1 MLLSRLPGSAL
12 LTLMSI
18 HLYHFL
24 HVFFVFLLL
33 MFTFK
38 AFADPR
44 PELRRKSLMVTGILS
59 LIVLVAG
66 FGLLAKLHYSFT
78 AGWVILKLVAWLG
91 VAALGGIVFRQ
102 PGKAGVFSLIVT
114 ALVAMAVYAV
124 YFKPF

>member
-1 MLLSRLPGSAL
+1 
-12 LTLMSI
+12 MSI
-18 HLYHFL
+18 QLYYFL
-24 HVFFVFLLL
+24 HVFFVILLIG
-33 MFTFK
+33 FTFK
-38 AFADPR
+38 AFAAPR
-44 PELRRKSLMVTGILS
+44 PELRRRSLMVTGILS

-66 FGLLAKLHYSFT
+66 FGLISKLGYSFT

-102 PGKAGVFSLIVT
+102 PGKAGIFGLIVT